1 MNKQI
6 LIIVAILIITAA
18 CTSSSEIKD
27 NEKEP
32 YLTPDASGLEKCP
45 SQSEACE
52 NFETE
57 YSYDDPR
64 YFEELS
70 DHYKKR
76 KGSSVIL
83 ELSFKPHREKCYGP
97 FEQQCLIQENG
108 DYFYDNI
115 NAFEFEEGYG
125 YKIEVIR
132 TQTYD
137 LEDAPQDAGLYE
149 YELLKVLEKTKK

>member
-1 MNKQI
+1 MEKKKFLI
-6 LIIVAILIITAA
+6 LGALLIITAA
-18 CTSSSEIKD
+18 CISSSKTN

-32 YLTPDASGLEKCP
+32 YLAPDAIGLERCP
-45 SQSEACE
+45 SQSEACKD
-52 NFETE
+52 FETE
-57 YSYDDPR
+57 LSYEDPK

-70 DHYKKR
+70 NHYKKR
-76 KGSSVIL
+76 KGSRVIL
-83 ELSFKPHREKCYGP
+83 EFSFGPRTETCYGP

-108 DYFYDNI
+108 DYFYDSI
-115 NAFEFEEGYG
+115 GGFEFEEGHG

-137 LEDAPQDAGLYE
+137 LQDAPQDAGLYE